1 MYLGD
6 LSLFMSQLIFD
17 IETRGEKFEKVDPV
31 IQENLLKYAKTEEE
45 KELIKER
52 TGLIPVAGEIVAIA
66 MLNPE
71 TNNGK
76 VYFSADDKT
85 ENYEKDGI
93 QYEVKNE
100 KEILESFWQDVKN
113 YDQIIGYNSRGFDCP
128 FIIFRSMFYK
138 ILPTKNLMPNRY
150 YSNQHLDLLDQLKFY
165 GAFRGFS
172 LEVMCEFLKIK
183 NPKDEGVSG
192 LIVNELYEKG
202 EYKKIAEY
210 CMRDV
215 VATKDLYER
224 ARDFIY

>member
-1 MYLGD
+1 MNK
-6 LSLFMSQLIFD
+6 LIF
-17 IETRGEKFEKVDPV
+17 E
-31 IQENLLKYAKTEEE
+31 YAKTEEE
-45 KELIKER
+45 KEEIKAR
-52 TGLIPVAGEIVAIA
+52 TGLIPIAGEIVAIA

-71 TNNGK
+71 TNKGK
-76 VYFSADDKT
+76 VYFSAPQGEM

-100 KEILESFWQDVKN
+100 KEILEFFWQDIKN

-128 FIIFRSMFYK
+128 FIIFRSMFHK
-138 ILPTKNLMPNRY
+138 ISPTKNLMPNRY
-150 YSNQHLDLLDQLKFY
+150 YSNQHLDLYDQLKFY

-172 LEVMCEFLKIK
+172 LEVWCNFLGIK

-192 LIVNELYEKG
+192 LVVNELFEKG

-215 VATKDLYER
+215 IATRDLYER
-224 ARDFIY
+224 SKDFIF